1 MKLIFGLLFFTKAQQ
16 NDIYNERKIA
26 SDLLLSDDS
35 RAGTSSCGLRG
46 KVVSEQC
53 CNDVDLN
60 CYGCHP
66 TLLAMGISCEKQTI
80 KTTGIIVF
88 LITKFS
94 TCKNLKL
101 IMIFRPS

>member
-66 TLLAMGISCEKQTI
+66 TLLAMGISCDKQTI
-80 KTTGIIVF
+80 KTTGIINNKTR
-88 LITKFS
+88 L
-94 TCKNLKL
+94 KNP
-101 IMIFRPS
+101 MTQNQSFYNDF

>member
-1 MKLIFGLLFFTKAQQ
+1 MKLIFGLFLFTKAQQ
-16 NDIYNERKIA
+16 NDIYKERKIA

-80 KTTGIIVF
+80 KTTGTTDREF
-88 LITKFS
+88 QLLKS
-94 TCKNLKL
+94 RKNRINDDIKIL
-101 IMIFRPS
+101 

>member
-66 TLLAMGISCEKQTI
+66 TLLAMGISCDKQTI
-80 KTTGIIVF
+80 KTTGIIDNKTR
-88 LITKFS
+88 L
-94 TCKNLKL
+94 KNP
-101 IMIFRPS
+101 MTQNQSFYNDF

>member
-1 MKLIFGLLFFTKAQQ
+1 MKLIFGLLFLTKAQQ
-16 NDIYNERKIA
+16 NNIMNERKTA

-46 KVVSEQC
+46 KVTSEQC

-66 TLLAMGISCEKQTI
+66 TLLAMGIACEKQTI
-80 KTTGIIVF
+80 KTTGIVS
-88 LITKFS
+88 FS
-94 TCKNLKL
+94 IKKKTRKILPKNKE
-101 IMIFRPS
+101 